1 MAGLKHLI
9 LKWLS
14 AVVLISALA
23 VPGALSA
30 APPKRE
36 FRGAWLQT
44 VYRTDYAKRTT
55 EQNKQ
60 FLSDVLDRLQHAGIN
75 AVIFQVRPSADAFYD
90 SKVETWSRYLTGKAG
105 AGPSPSWDPLEY
117 MVGECHRRG
126 MELHAWINPYRVTTS
141 SKERLPKNHI
151 YHRHPDRFV
160 TYAGKIYFNPGLAEN
175 RRHIRDV
182 VKDIIERYDIDA
194 IHLDDYFYPYPV
206 AKKNFPDEAAYRKYG
221 KGMKLADWRR
231 HNVDMLI
238 EDLHNVIRATKPWV
252 RLGISPFGIW
262 RNKSSHPDGSMTSG
276 LENYGDLYADV
287 LKWAREGWIDYMLP
301 QVYWELDHKRASY
314 RVLVDWWASH
324 GYGRHM
330 YIGQD
335 VERTM
340 KTPDGASPT
349 QLWAKMCQARNAGE
363 IHGSCWW
370 PGYPVADNLHGIA
383 DSLCSAYYA
392 TPALVPPYKW
402 IEDRKPSAVK
412 DLRFDGVAMSW
423 KSPSL
428 HNRAGDVVRYVIYR
442 FDSEGDIDTEDASAI
457 VGIVN
462 TPGFEPR
469 DWTPGVYVVTAVD
482 RVNNESDHGKCRLV
496 IKRDGSYK
504 LKH

>member
-1 MAGLKHLI
+1 MKHPVFKCLFAVMLLMALTAVT
-9 LKWLS
+9 LS
-14 AVVLISALA
+14 AEIM
-23 VPGALSA
+23 
-30 APPKRE
+30 PKRE

-55 EQNKQ
+55 EENKA
-60 FLSDVLDRLQHAGIN
+60 FLAGVLDRLQSAGIN

-105 AGPSPSWDPLEY
+105 TAPSPAWDPLEY
-117 MVGECHRRG
+117 MVDECHRRG

-141 SKERLPKNHI
+141 SRERLPEGHV

-160 TYAGKIYFNPGLAEN
+160 TYGGKIYFNPGLAEN
-175 RRHIRDV
+175 RQYICDV
-182 VKDIIERYDIDA
+182 VRDIVKRYDVDA
-194 IHLDDYFYPYPV
+194 IHLDDYFYPYPI
-206 AKKNFPDEAAYRKYG
+206 AKKNFPDGAAYRKYG
-221 KGMKLADWRR
+221 NGMKLADWRR

-238 EDLHNVIRATKPWV
+238 EELHGVIRDTKPWV

-262 RNKSSHPDGSMTSG
+262 RNKSSHPDGSLTSG

-287 LKWAREGWIDYMLP
+287 LKWVREGWIDYMLP

-314 RVLVDWWASH
+314 RVLIDWWASH

-349 QLWAKMCQARNAGE
+349 QLWAKMSLARGAGDV
-363 IHGSCWW
+363 HGSCWW

-383 DSLCSAYYA
+383 DSLGRSYYA
-392 TPALVPPYKW
+392 APALVPPYRW
-402 IEDRKPSAVK
+402 IESREPDAVR
-412 DLRFDGVAMSW
+412 DLRFDGITLSW
-423 KSPSL
+423 RSSRHHDKAS
-428 HNRAGDVVRYVIYR
+428 DVVRYVVYR
-442 FDSEGDIDTEDASAI
+442 FDGESDIDTENPAAI
-457 VGIVN
+457 VGIVGSPAY
-462 TPGFEPR
+462 TPR

-482 RVNNESDHGKCRLV
+482 RVNNESDRGKWRLV

-504 LKH
+504 LRH